1 MLNILIMTL
10 YERLSNKP
18 IIYDNN
24 KGYRQCLRELFE
36 MDQANYQEKV
46 NEIRSREELDEETED
61 EVSYDD
67 SAAEKFMDEI
77 YEQTKDNVL
86 FKNLYKIAASRF
98 LSEDESIGLVVVFS
112 YDFMSAFM
120 ACLVDYLKSPDDFNK
135 ENNKY
140 IALLKKIS

>member
-1 MLNILIMTL
+1 MTL
-10 YERLSNKP
+10 YKRLSGKP

-36 MDQANYQEKV
+36 MNQANYQEKI
-46 NEIRSREELDEETED
+46 NAIKSREELDEETED

-67 SAAEKFMDEI
+67 IAAEKFMDEI

-86 FKNLYKIAASRF
+86 FKNVYKIAASKF

-112 YDFMSAFM
+112 YDFMSSFM
-120 ACLVDYLKSPDDFNK
+120 ACLVDYLKSPNIFNS
-135 ENNKY
+135 NNNNY

>member
-1 MLNILIMTL
+1 MTL

>member
-1 MLNILIMTL
+1 MTL
-10 YERLSNKP
+10 YERLSSKP

-24 KGYRQCLRELFE
+24 KGYRQCLRELFQ
-36 MDQANYQEKV
+36 MNKANYQEKI

-61 EVSYDD
+61 EISYDD

-77 YEQTKDNVL
+77 YEKTKHNSL
-86 FKNLYKIAASRF
+86 FKDIYKIAAAKF
-98 LSEDESIGLVVVFS
+98 FSEDETIGLVVLFS
-112 YDFMSAFM
+112 YDFMSLFIS
-120 ACLVDYLKSPDDFNK
+120 CLVDYLKSPDDFNK